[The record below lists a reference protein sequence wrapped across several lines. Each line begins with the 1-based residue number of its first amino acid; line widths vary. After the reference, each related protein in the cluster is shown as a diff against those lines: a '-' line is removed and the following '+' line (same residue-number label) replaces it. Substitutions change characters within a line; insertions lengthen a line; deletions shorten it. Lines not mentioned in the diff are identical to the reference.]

1 MRGPLTTTSPHWRSP
16 TLCPMLTEPPTPLHL
31 PDMREL
37 AGRLTKARAFEF
49 AIIALIVANGVLL
62 GLETS
67 PRILDHAGDWL
78 HFGERFILWVFVA
91 EASLKIF
98 AVSPKVDRYFR
109 DGWNLFDFTIVVLA
123 FIPAVG
129 PFAIV
134 ARLARLARILRLVS
148 ALPELRLIVT
158 TMVRSIPG
166 MLNIVV
172 LISIVAY
179 IYAIIGYQI
188 FHEHD
193 PEHWRNLGISLL
205 SLFRVITLED
215 WTDIMYTAMELHPW
229 AWLYFVSFVVL
240 ASFVVINLFIAVV
253 INNLNNVKEE
263 RLRAIQQP
271 KSADALISELRAT
284 QDSLRRLED
293 ELHQR
298 RRPDG
303 TLADPP

>member
-1 MRGPLTTTSPHWRSP
+1 
-16 TLCPMLTEPPTPLHL
+16 MLTEPPTPLHL

-37 AGRLTKARAFEF
+37 AERLTKARAFEF
-49 AIIALIVANGVLL
+49 GIIGLIVANGVLL

-67 PRILDHAGDWL
+67 PRLVGHAGDWF

-91 EASLKIF
+91 EAALKIF

-129 PFAIV
+129 TFAIV
-134 ARLARLARILRLVS
+134 GRLARLARILRLVS

-193 PEHWRNLGISLL
+193 PEHWRSLGISLL

-271 KSADALISELRAT
+271 KSADALINELRAT
-284 QDSLRRLED
+284 QESLRRLED
-293 ELHQR
+293 DLRQR
-298 RRPDG
+298 RRSDG
-303 TLADPP
+303 TLADEP

>member
-1 MRGPLTTTSPHWRSP
+1 
-16 TLCPMLTEPPTPLHL
+16 
-31 PDMREL
+31 MREL
-37 AGRLTKARAFEF
+37 AERLTQARAFEY
-49 AIIALIVANGVLL
+49 AIIGLIVGNGALL

-67 PRILDHAGDWL
+67 PRLVDNAGEWL
-78 HFGERFILWVFVA
+78 NLGQRVVLWVFVA
-91 EASLKIF
+91 EAALKIF
-98 AVSPKVDRYFR
+98 GVSPHVDRYFR

-179 IYAIIGYQI
+179 VYAIIGYQF
-188 FHEHD
+188 FHDHD

-253 INNLNNVKEE
+253 INNLNTVKEE
-263 RLRAIQQP
+263 RLRASQEP
-271 KSADALISELRAT
+271 KSADALINELRAT
-284 QDSLRRLED
+284 QASLRRLEED
-293 ELHQR
+293 LHQR

-303 TLADPP
+303 TLSDPP

>member
-1 MRGPLTTTSPHWRSP
+1 
-16 TLCPMLTEPPTPLHL
+16 
-31 PDMREL
+31 MREL
-37 AGRLTKARAFEF
+37 AERLTKARAFEF
-49 AIIALIVANGVLL
+49 GIIGLIIANGVLL

-91 EASLKIF
+91 EAALKIF

-179 IYAIIGYQI
+179 IYAIIGYQM

-193 PEHWRNLGISLL
+193 PEHWRSLGISLL

-271 KSADALISELRAT
+271 KSTDALINELRAT
-284 QDSLRRLED
+284 QESLRRLEED
-293 ELHQR
+293 LRQR

-303 TLADPP
+303 TLADSP